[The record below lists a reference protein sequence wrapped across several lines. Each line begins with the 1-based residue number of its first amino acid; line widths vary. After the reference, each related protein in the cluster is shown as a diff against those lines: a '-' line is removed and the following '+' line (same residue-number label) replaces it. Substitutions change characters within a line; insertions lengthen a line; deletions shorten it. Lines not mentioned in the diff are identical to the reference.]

1 MKKTLVR
8 KTYNNKL
15 TAYDHCPE
23 QGCGTCCN
31 NITNNNNSGNSG
43 GSNTGGTNNN

>member
-15 TAYDHCPE
+15 TAYAHCPE

-31 NITNNNNSGNSG
+31 TTTNNNSGNSG

>member
-15 TAYDHCPE
+15 TAYAHCPE

-31 NITNNNNSGNSG
+31 TTNNNSGNSG